1 MPDAEVFYLSAASL
15 PLPDGELKAQLIAET
30 PWRQEE
36 IVLWGKRHLQ
46 PRLVAWYG
54 DEGCTY
60 TYSGIRFTPLSWT
73 DLLMEVKESVE
84 AACEARFNS
93 VLLNYYRDHRDSM
106 GFHSDDE
113 PELGRNPVIASL
125 SLGEER
131 EFIFKHKKRKDIAP
145 VRLPLASGSVLL
157 MKGETQHHWK
167 HGVEKSRQPCGDR
180 VNLTFR
186 TVVRMGRV
194 GDA

>member
-1 MPDAEVFYLSAASL
+1 
-15 PLPDGELKAQLIAET
+15 
-30 PWRQEE
+30 
-36 IVLWGKRHLQ
+36 
-46 PRLVAWYG
+46 
-54 DEGCTY
+54 
-60 TYSGIRFTPLSWT
+60 
-73 DLLMEVKESVE
+73 
-84 AACEARFNS
+84 
-93 VLLNYYRDHRDSM
+93 M

-125 SLGEER
+125 SLGQER